1 MREGV
6 HHDDTM
12 QALGDTF
19 DMHYDK
25 DNGSLKY
32 IVWVASY
39 MHLCAPF
46 FDYFLCDS
54 THGIRCDG
62 LFTDSLRLHLP

>member
-39 MHLCAPF
+39 MHTVRPL
-46 FDYFLCDS
+46 L
-54 THGIRCDG
+54 
-62 LFTDSLRLHLP
+62 